1 MMANVHIHRRRR
13 YLLVVLHS
21 YGPSNVLHSNV
32 FHSKVLHLNG
42 LSDVLHS
49 YLLHI
54 LCCIVLRSA
63 VLHA

>member
-21 YGPSNVLHSNV
+21 YGPSNVAY
-32 FHSKVLHLNG
+32 SKVLHVNG